1 MSNHHTKHN
10 YYQIILDNKEA
21 LATKEFGVM
30 SKLLTINIDLGNL
43 ESNFVINDSH
53 VQSSVEKKSRDTIFI
68 KTYIIIK
75 NNISGANPLNKTLKV
90 YTYDLSLIHI

>member
-30 SKLLTINIDLGNL
+30 SKLLTINIDLGDLDNNL
-43 ESNFVINDSH
+43 VISDSNL
-53 VQSSVEKKSRDTIFI
+53 QSSIEKKSRDTIFI
-68 KTYIIIK
+68 RTLIIIDDDIIASSSSVWT
-75 NNISGANPLNKTLKV
+75 NNC
-90 YTYDLSLIHI
+90 

>member
-30 SKLLTINIDLGNL
+30 SKLLTINIDLGDL
-43 ESNFVINDSH
+43 HDNFVINDSH
-53 VQSSVEKKSRDTIFI
+53 LKSSIEKKSKDTIFI
-68 KTYIIIK
+68 KTYIIIDNDIIVSSSSVWT
-75 NNISGANPLNKTLKV
+75 NNC
-90 YTYDLSLIHI
+90 

>member
-1 MSNHHTKHN
+1 MSNHHTRHN

-43 ESNFVINDSH
+43 DNSSVINDSH
-53 VQSSVEKKSRDTIFI
+53 VKSSIEKKSRDTIFI
-68 KTYIIIK
+68 KTFIIIDNDIIVSSSSVWT
-75 NNISGANPLNKTLKV
+75 NNS
-90 YTYDLSLIHI
+90 

>member
-43 ESNFVINDSH
+43 DKNFVINDSH
-53 VQSSVEKKSRDTIFI
+53 VQSSIEKKSRDTIFI
-68 KTYIIIK
+68 KTHVIIGDDIIASSSSVWT
-75 NNISGANPLNKTLKV
+75 NNC
-90 YTYDLSLIHI
+90 

>member
-21 LATKEFGVM
+21 LANKEFGAM

-43 ESNFVINDSH
+43 ESNFVINNSH
-53 VQSSVEKKSRDTIFI
+53 VQSSIEKKSRDTIFI
-68 KTYIIIK
+68 KTYIIIDNEIIVSSSSVWT
-75 NNISGANPLNKTLKV
+75 NNF
-90 YTYDLSLIHI
+90 